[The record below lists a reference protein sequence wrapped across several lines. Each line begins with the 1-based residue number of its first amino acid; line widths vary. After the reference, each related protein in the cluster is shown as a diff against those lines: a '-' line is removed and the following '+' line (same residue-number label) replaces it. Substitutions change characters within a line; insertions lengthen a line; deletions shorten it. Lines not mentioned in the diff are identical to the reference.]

1 MMRLTLATP
10 VAIIGAGPVGLAAAA
25 HLAERDLP
33 FLVLEAGPQAGHSV
47 RSWGHV
53 QLFSPWRY
61 SLDKAALRLL
71 EPTGWQVPDL
81 EYYPTGRTL
90 VERYLTP
97 LAAHPAIAPHL
108 RLGRRVAAITREG
121 IDKLSNANREQA
133 PFVLHIVREDGEEE
147 LVRAGAVIDASGTYG
162 TPNPLGAGGLPAVG
176 ERAAAAQI
184 FYGIPDVR
192 GVHQARYAG
201 KRVLVAGSGHSAFNA
216 LLDLALLAEE
226 APSTQITWV
235 VRRGDEGMARAYG
248 GGEHDAL
255 PARGE
260 LGQRISALVARGV
273 VQLVTGWR
281 TDRVER
287 TTEGLVVH
295 AGERAL
301 DPVDEI
307 VVATGLRPDLAPLS
321 ELRLD
326 LDPAV
331 EAPVALAPLIDPN
344 LHSCGTVRPHGVDE
358 LSHPEPGFFIIGMK
372 SYGRAPTFLLLTGYE
387 QARSVT
393 AALAGDWEAARR
405 VELELPETG
414 VCSGP
419 VVVGESVASGCCD
432 STAATGPATERINLT
447 PVAPAP
453 SLIRLAPAASAASC
467 CAPAVQATC
476 CAPEAKADCCGLA
489 AAPAAPDT
497 ASGLVALT
505 PMAGSSCGCQ

>member
-1 MMRLTLATP
+1 MKEPQMTSITAATP
-10 VAIIGAGPVGLAAAA
+10 VAIIGGGPVGLAAAA
-25 HLAERDLP
+25 HLAERGLA

-47 RSWGHV
+47 LSWGHV

-71 EPTGWQVPDL
+71 EPTGWQAPNL
-81 EYYPTGRTL
+81 ERYPTGRAL
-90 VERYLTP
+90 VERYLMP

-108 RLGRRVAAITREG
+108 RLGQRVVAITREG
-121 IDKLSNANREQA
+121 IDKLSNATREQA
-133 PFVLHIVREDGEEE
+133 PFVLHIERADGGEE
-147 LVRAGAVIDASGTYG
+147 LVRAGAVIDVSGTYG

-176 ERAAAAQI
+176 ERTAAQQI

-192 GVHQARYAG
+192 GVHRARYAG
-201 KRVLVAGSGHSAFNA
+201 RRVLVAGSGHSAFNA
-216 LLDLALLAEE
+216 LLDLAILAEE
-226 APSTQITWV
+226 APGTAITWV

-260 LGQRISALVARGV
+260 LGQRISALVTRGV
-273 VQLVTGWR
+273 VRLVTGWR
-281 TDRVER
+281 TDRVEQ
-287 TTEGLVVH
+287 TPAGLVLH
-295 AGERAL
+295 AGERSL
-301 DPVDEI
+301 EPVDEI
-307 VVATGLRPDLAPLS
+307 VVTTGLRPDLTPLA
-321 ELRLD
+321 ELRLS

-331 EAPVALAPLIDPN
+331 EAPTALAPLIDPN

-419 VVVGESVASGCCD
+419 VAAGGDGVASGCCG
-432 STAATGPATERINLT
+432 SAETAPPATSRI
-447 PVAPAP
+447 A
-453 SLIRLAPAASAASC
+453 LASVEAASSC

-476 CAPEAKADCCGLA
+476 CAPEVKAACCGPAVA
-489 AAPAAPDT
+489 AAGLGATLTPAA
-497 ASGLVALT
+497 
-505 PMAGSSCGCQ
+505 GSRCGCQ